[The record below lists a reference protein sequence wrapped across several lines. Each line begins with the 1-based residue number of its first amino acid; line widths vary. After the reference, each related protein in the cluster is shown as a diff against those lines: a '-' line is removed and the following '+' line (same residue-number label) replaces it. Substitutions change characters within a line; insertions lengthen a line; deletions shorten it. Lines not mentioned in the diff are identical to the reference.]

1 MLSLG
6 HNTRGHLKKP
16 FFAFGLPFW
25 RFSFAAL
32 KLSNS
37 GQGPQ
42 TGDNFLTRH
51 STETG
56 FQNGKIA
63 LKNIFEMGSNWYP
76 RVTAHR
82 ALNSPSPQ
90 VYKCGRSFRNLLKIK
105 HNMTQSTLTIFRR

>member
-1 MLSLG
+1 VHHLSKTLCAVRFAG
-6 HNTRGHLKKP
+6 NYQVYFILKLAILLEVISKTL

-63 LKNIFEMGSNWYP
+63 LKNIFEMDS
-76 RVTAHR
+76 
-82 ALNSPSPQ
+82 S
-90 VYKCGRSFRNLLKIK
+90 
-105 HNMTQSTLTIFRR
+105 